1 MNKIIFSICITFTFF
16 FFLAHS
22 APENAAVSQIPGFDG
37 TLPSKHYAGYV
48 TIDENHGKKLYYYY
62 VLSERNP
69 SEDPVVLWL
78 NGGPGCSS
86 FDGFVYEHG
95 PFNFEKTGGL
105 PKLHL
110 NPYAWTKWF
119 KIYPEYLSNP
129 FFISGESYAGV
140 YVPMLSYEVVKGNGV
155 ADEVFDGNAIVPF
168 AHGMGLISDELYEVH
183 FNFRG

>member
-1 MNKIIFSICITFTFF
+1 MNKITFSICITFTFLF
-16 FFLAHS
+16 FSAHS
-22 APENAAVSQIPGFDG
+22 APENAAISQIPGFDG

-95 PFNFEKTGGL
+95 ILYFTFV
-105 PKLHL
+105 
-110 NPYAWTKWF
+110 YR
-119 KIYPEYLSNP
+119 
-129 FFISGESYAGV
+129 FISVIYLF
-140 YVPMLSYEVVKGNGV
+140 YI
-155 ADEVFDGNAIVPF
+155 NALKFVCY
-168 AHGMGLISDELYEVH
+168 LISTK
-183 FNFRG
+183 